1 MANVKMYSK
10 KDKRVVNFPITCTPS
25 DDECEKCPLKF
36 NCNKAQIKE
45 EDRNQGW
52 QQSAVA
58 ISCTYAIDGLHN
70 GKVGYAM

>member
-10 KDKRVVNFPITCTPS
+10 KDKRVVNFPITCNPS

-45 EDRNQGW
+45 EDRN
-52 QQSAVA
+52 
-58 ISCTYAIDGLHN
+58 
-70 GKVGYAM
+70 